1 MAEPEPAPLIRPA
14 TDVEYESAE
23 VQGLAKATLVGE
35 AEGAPNFAMRRF
47 TLDPGTTV
55 PRHTNDVEH
64 VQYVLTGEYVVGM
77 AGTEYTVSAGDSLL
91 VPAGEIHWYRNES
104 DQLGAFLCVVPHGD
118 DEIQLV
124 E

>member
-14 TDVEYESAE
+14 ADVEYESGE

-55 PRHTNDVEH
+55 PRHSNDVEH
-64 VQYVLTGEYVVGM
+64 VQYVLTGEFVVGI

-91 VPAGEIHWYRNES
+91 VPAGEIHWYRNEREA
-104 DQLGAFLCVVPHGD
+104 LGAFLCVVPHGD